1 MKERDNYET
10 MEEATL
16 LSTKEICDDRGDHD
30 D

>member
-10 MEEATL
+10 IKEATL
-16 LSTKEICDDRGDHD
+16 LSTKRIHNDQSGHD